1 MTALT
6 PNQTDYAVVHV
17 EIVAVLDAARLAA
30 ARSVKSVLTA
40 TYV

>member
-6 PNQTDYAVVHV
+6 PNQADYAVVHV

-30 ARSVKSVLTA
+30 AHSGNTLMTA
-40 TYV
+40 T